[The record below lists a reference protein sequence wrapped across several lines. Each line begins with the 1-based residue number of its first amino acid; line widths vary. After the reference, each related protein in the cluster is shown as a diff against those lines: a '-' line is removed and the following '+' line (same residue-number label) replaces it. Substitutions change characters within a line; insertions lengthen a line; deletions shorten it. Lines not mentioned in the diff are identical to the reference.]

1 VTLNAI
7 FECDAQNGY
16 HDDGNGG
23 CTNTY
28 RVTFVEDTMDDIS
41 DPASIT
47 VTYGSAY
54 GTLPDLQKQGYVFD
68 GWYDGNTKVTA
79 ETVYNKTTDT
89 ILTAKWRTA
98 TVTFDPDG

>member
-1 VTLNAI
+1 VI
-7 FECDAQNGY
+7 YAQWEA
-16 HDDGNGG
+16 D
-23 CTNTY
+23 TY
-28 RVTFVEDTMDDIS
+28 TVTFVEDTMDDIS